1 MKKTTLYWLFQFF
14 GWFSY
19 AVFQVFL
26 LSFDD
31 QRIDKMLLL
40 GEGLQMTLNILL
52 THAFRFIIIRFRW
65 INFRLAKLIPLVF
78 FSVLLLSTVASVF
91 LMFIL
96 SVQGG
101 FSLQSVP
108 EGALAQALVIGTLE
122 SVLIFS
128 FWALAYFIYLFFE
141 RYNNSLKYEATLRE
155 TELNNLKAQ
164 LNPHFI
170 FNALNSIRALVDE
183 NPAKSKEAITQLS
196 HILRNSLTSD
206 RQKLIPFMEELKTV
220 KDYLGLESIRY
231 EERLKTSYDLA
242 GSSESFQIPPL
253 MLQTLVEN
261 GIKHG
266 IAKLTKGGEIRIA
279 TKIDNN
285 SLIVEIRNSGQLVEK
300 RTRKTGFGVE
310 NTRKRLA
317 MIYGDEAEFSISN
330 ENERTVLTKIKI
342 PK

>member
-1 MKKTTLYWLFQFF
+1 LKKTTLYWLFQFF

-40 GEGLQMTLNILL
+40 GEGLQVAMNILL
-52 THAFRFIIIRFRW
+52 THAFRLVIIHFRW
-65 INFRLAKLIPLVF
+65 LNFRLAKLIPLVF
-78 FSVLLLSTVASVF
+78 FSVLVLSTVASVF
-91 LMFIL
+91 LLFIL

-101 FSLQSVP
+101 FSLKEVP
-108 EGALAQALVIGTLE
+108 EGALTQALVIGTLE

-141 RYNNSLKYEATLRE
+141 RYNNSLKYEATIRE

-183 NPAKSKEAITQLS
+183 NPKKSKEAITQLS

-206 RQKLIPFMEELKTV
+206 RQRLIPFMEELKTV

-231 EERLKTSYDLA
+231 EERLNTKFDLA
-242 GSSESFQIPPL
+242 PGSDTFQIPPL
-253 MLQTLVEN
+253 MIQTLVEN

-266 IAKLTKGGEIRIA
+266 IAKLTGGGEISIA

-285 SLIVEIRNSGQLVEK
+285 SLIVEIRNSGQLVDKKIK
-300 RTRKTGFGVE
+300 RAGIGVE

-317 MIYGDEAEFSISN
+317 MIYGADAGFQITN
-330 ENERTVLTKIKI
+330 ENENTVLTKIKI